1 MPFCSWPWR
10 YLSTQLMLAAFPQIH
25 FIALIHLLSIDGMN
39 VRVPRTYG
47 FILDYTSRCHAHTL
61 PPPSF

>member
-39 VRVPRTYG
+39 VRV
-47 FILDYTSRCHAHTL
+47 HTVL
-61 PPPSF
+61 Y